1 MIIYLLM
8 YIENCK
14 LIIYLKNKG
23 KLWFTII
30 LFISVYLIIIDMH
43 KKININNIIKLSF
56 NMFDNI
62 FKKNY

>member
-1 MIIYLLM
+1 M
-8 YIENCK
+8 YIENSK

-30 LFISVYLIIIDMH
+30 LFISEYLITTDTH
-43 KKININNIIKLSF
+43 KKINTNIIINLSF

-62 FKKNY
+62 FKENY

>member
-1 MIIYLLM
+1 M